1 MNMLPAVL
9 LVGFRDLPD
18 VARERGEYHA
28 GERGYAHHLDSEVE
42 HCSDGLLAQKLEI
55 WHHAEREERDG
66 EERHRP
72 KLQMRHDHLH
82 RDEQDHRID
91 GSPCLKAGDS

>member
-42 HCSDGLLAQKLEI
+42 HCSDGLLAQKT
-55 WHHAEREERDG
+55 
-66 EERHRP
+66 
-72 KLQMRHDHLH
+72 
-82 RDEQDHRID
+82 
-91 GSPCLKAGDS
+91 